1 MKTMR
6 RSETM
11 KKLSAGEEKKKTEV
25 ASERANEK
33 KKCQQQQQQPSLLKQ
48 NMAKSV
54 CKIANW
60 PNRKWLYTNRDDESE
75 GKNCNKSNVLPLQ

>member
-1 MKTMR
+1 MR

-33 KKCQQQQQQPSLLKQ
+33 KKCQQ
-48 NMAKSV
+48 
-54 CKIANW
+54 
-60 PNRKWLYTNRDDESE
+60 
-75 GKNCNKSNVLPLQ
+75 